1 MGIHSTRDCVRLDI
15 IHSVYKSVTEY
26 EKLPEGDLYPTKK
39 DVLLKQI
46 RVKKWLRKDG
56 ITSIEEYVT
65 TKNTIAKSRCI
76 VFDKYSGK
84 FYAAFHSI
92 EEVMFHLEGN
102 PMKKPICFNNDINL
116 YPAGSQVHKHT
127 AGR

>member
-1 MGIHSTRDCVRLDI
+1 MGVHSTRDCVRLDI

-46 RVKKWLRKDG
+46 RVRKWLRKDG

-65 TKNTIAKSRCI
+65 TKNTIAKNRCI
-76 VFDKYSGK
+76 VYDKYSGK
-84 FYAAFHSI
+84 FYAVSHSV
-92 EEVMFHLEGN
+92 EEVMYHLEGH
-102 PMKKPICFNNDINL
+102 PMKNQIGFNNDLNIH
-116 YPAGSQVHKHT
+116 PSGTQVHKHRT
-127 AGR
+127 G